1 MAIFY
6 GELRTELVVPFIFK
20 ITLLHALDGKPRLPL
35 LWMHVY
41 SCVAWQQISYISML
55 LLGADC
61 IENSFPS
68 IVATVRVYRAVA
80 WQCVDQICYIA
91 FSLRLFIP
99 NSPMVHHLS
108 FLSGGCAFSIFLQV
122 VLSLR

>member
-1 MAIFY
+1 MD
-6 GELRTELVVPFIFK
+6 LTE
-20 ITLLHALDGKPRLPL
+20 PRLPL

-41 SCVAWQQISYISML
+41 SCVAWQQISYISVL

-68 IVATVRVYRAVA
+68 VVASVCVYRAVS

-91 FSLRLFIP
+91 PSLRLFILK
-99 NSPMVHHLS
+99 SLMVHRLS
-108 FLSGGCAFSIFLQV
+108 FLSGGYAFSVFLQV